1 MLCWLQ
7 FPLVSR
13 SGRIRKLVAEN
24 RDSDITRIELLGL
37 PGGSE
42 SFELAA
48 KFCYGVNFEIT
59 ATNVAQLCCV
69 SDYLEMTEEF
79 SKNNLGSRAEE
90 YLESIVCKNLEMCVE
105 VLQQCE
111 NLLPLADELRIVTRC
126 IDAIAS
132 KACVEQIAS
141 SFSRLEYSSSGRLHM
156 SRQAKCEGDW
166 WIEDLSVLRIDLYQ
180 RVMTA
185 MKCRGVRPESI
196 GASLVNYAQKELTK
210 KSSLWNPSN
219 QTKVDIVSGS
229 NVHERLVV
237 ETIVSLL
244 PVEKFAVPITF
255 LFGLLRSSVMLD
267 CSVGCRLDLERRIGS
282 QLDIATLDDLL
293 IPSFR
298 HSGDTLFDIDTVHR
312 ILVNFSQQDDSEEEL
327 EDASVFD
334 SDSPSSPSQ
343 TALFK
348 VSKLVDNYLA
358 EIAPDTNLKLNKF
371 IAIAESLPAHARTVH
386 DGLYRAIDVY
396 IKVSTSIFLVI
407 FSCLDNIYI
416 YGFLTACSCVFVS
429 QSHPGLSDPDRRKL
443 SKLIDFQ
450 KLSQEAGAHAAQN
463 ERLPLQSIVQ
473 VLYFEQ
479 LRLRNALFCSYP
491 EEDHKP
497 IHQSWRISSG
507 ALSAAMSPRDN
518 YASLRRENRE
528 LKLELARLRMRLND
542 LEKEHVCMKK
552 NMERSNSRKFMTSF
566 SKKIG
571 KLNLFGHSSSRGS
584 SSPSKQ
590 SQRTDSKLTERT

>member
-1 MLCWLQ
+1 
-7 FPLVSR
+7 
-13 SGRIRKLVAEN
+13 
-24 RDSDITRIELLGL
+24 
-37 PGGSE
+37 
-42 SFELAA
+42 
-48 KFCYGVNFEIT
+48 
-59 ATNVAQLCCV
+59 
-69 SDYLEMTEEF
+69 MTEEF
-79 SKNNLGSRAEE
+79 SKNNLGTRAGE
-90 YLESIVCKNLEMCVE
+90 YLESVVCKNLEMCVE

-111 NLLPLADELRIVTRC
+111 NLLPLADELKIVSRC

-166 WIEDLSVLRIDLYQ
+166 WIEDLSILRIDLYQ
-180 RVMTA
+180 RVITA

-210 KSSLWNPSN
+210 KCSLWNPSN
-219 QTKVDIVSGS
+219 QQKVDLVSGL
-229 NVHERLVV
+229 NGHERLVV
-237 ETIVSLL
+237 EAIVSLL
-244 PVEKFAVPITF
+244 PIEKFAVPITF
-255 LFGLLRSSVMLD
+255 LFGLLRSAVMLD
-267 CSVGCRLDLERRIGS
+267 CTVACRLDLERRIGS

-298 HSGDTLFDIDTVHR
+298 HANDTLFDVDTVHR
-312 ILVNFSQQDDSEEEL
+312 ILVNFSQQDDSEEDM
-327 EDASVFD
+327 EDGSVFD
-334 SDSPSSPSQ
+334 SDSPPSPSQ
-343 TALFK
+343 SAMFK

-358 EIAPDTNLKLNKF
+358 EIAPDANLKLNKF
-371 IAIAESLPAHARTVH
+371 IAVADSLPAHARTIH
-386 DGLYRAIDVY
+386 DGLYRATDVY
-396 IKVSTSIFLVI
+396 LK
-407 FSCLDNIYI
+407 
-416 YGFLTACSCVFVS
+416 AH
-429 QSHPGLSDPDRRKL
+429 QSLSDPDRRKL
-443 SKLIDFQ
+443 CKLIDFQ

-491 EEDHKP
+491 DDDHKP
-497 IHQSWRISSG
+497 LHQSWRISSG

-552 NMERSNSRKFMTSF
+552 SMERSNSRKFMSSF
-566 SKKIG
+566 SKKMG
-571 KLNLFGHSSSRGS
+571 KLNFFGHSSSKES